1 MLGETV
7 TQDSDSN
14 LVDYQTVV
22 EDMMDTREPFGKVE
36 DFINQAKA
44 LDANQKAAL
53 WLLAWSMRSGF
64 VQRREA
70 RAMVSATTRCV
81 ALG

>member
-1 MLGETV
+1 M

-14 LVDYQTVV
+14 LVDYQAVV
-22 EDMMDTREPFGKVE
+22 EDMMDTKEPFGNVE
-36 DFINQAKA
+36 AFINQAKA

-64 VQRREA
+64 VQQREA
-70 RAMVSATTRCV
+70 RAMVRATTRCV
-81 ALG
+81 ALD